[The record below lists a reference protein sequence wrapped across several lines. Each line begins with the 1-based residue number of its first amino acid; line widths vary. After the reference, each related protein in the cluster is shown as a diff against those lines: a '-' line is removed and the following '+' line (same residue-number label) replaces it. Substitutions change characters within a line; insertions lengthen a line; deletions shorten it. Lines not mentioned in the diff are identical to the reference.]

1 MSDRQRSWAL
11 WAAVLGSSM
20 VFLDGTVV
28 NVALPRIGEEL
39 PTPRL
44 GVLEAQS
51 YIYNGYLLTLSALL
65 IVAGALTDRVGRR
78 LMFQVGLV
86 GFGLTSAL
94 CGLAPTM
101 ETLIGARLLQGAAGA
116 LLVPGSLAIITATF
130 PDQEER
136 GRAFG
141 VWAGATTLVTILGP
155 LLGGV
160 LVDTLTW
167 RAVFLINLPLAAW
180 AWWMT
185 RRGVAEGVDPE
196 AERNLDW
203 VGATLTA
210 LAVGGLTLGAI
221 RGQEQRWE
229 DPAAWVLLA
238 VGAVTAVA
246 LPVWLR
252 RAPHPLVPLE
262 LFRSRTFT
270 VTNLST
276 LVIYGALYV
285 VLYVMSIFLQGTL
298 NYSASAAG
306 VAIIPGLLFLA
317 LFSTKF
323 GALAGRYG
331 PRWFMAVGPAV
342 MGLGVLW
349 LARLPV
355 TSDAWPLDATDPSS
369 WVPPQGYLVDVL
381 PGVVVFGLGV
391 MLMVAPLTTALMA
404 SVPVHRS
411 GVASAFNNAVSRVGP
426 QLIGALVFVAMT
438 LLFTSTLQA
447 DPSVPQEAI
456 AASSPL
462 NRPDPSLSPQVAEE
476 VRSASRDAFSLA
488 MLVSAGLLWL
498 GAAINAVGIED
509 RVVTEAQAG

>member
-298 NYSASAAG
+298 DYSASAAG

-342 MGLGVLW
+342 MGFGVLW

-391 MLMVAPLTTALMA
+391 MVMVAPLTTALMA

-476 VRSASRDAFSLA
+476 VRAASRDAFGLA

-509 RVVTEAQAG
+509 RVVTEAQTG